1 MKINIWIFILL
12 TTTIIGITQFFV
24 PWWSFVILLFVMGS
38 LFIENPGKS
47 LVFGI
52 IVGVIVWILTAFYQ
66 DYNSHV
72 SAATVIGDLLGGLPK
87 VLVFLITGLIAGVVY
102 GLSAM
107 TGTFLR
113 QLILSLR
120 H

>member
-12 TTTIIGITQFFV
+12 TTVIIGFTQFFI
-24 PWWSFVILLFVMGS
+24 PWWSFAILLFVIGS
-38 LFIENPGKS
+38 LFIKNPGKS
-47 LVFGI
+47 LAFGI
-52 IVGVIVWILTAFYQ
+52 IVGTFVWISTAFYQ
-66 DYNSHV
+66 EYDSHV
-72 SAATVIGDLLGGLPK
+72 SAAIVIGDLLGGLPK
-87 VLVFLITGLIAGVVY
+87 ALVFLVTGLIAGVVY

-113 QLILSLR
+113 QLILNLR